1 MDQNEHHP
9 GRASRRS
16 AGTVRILLKP
26 LFFTSGNRHF
36 AKNWRKGS
44 GGGGGWMRLPAAAG
58 SAGNETWAGDRG
70 GRVFLIPHSLGWLLG
85 RFTVGRR
92 ESRYRCHGALH
103 SEFTT
108 VMGWN
113 LPSVGQHPAGSGGRQ
128 ISRPI
133 NQDSWELRCCQLLRE
148 GLIVGAERGLGLK
161 GNEGGRG
168 SGDQQMRT
176 VMRTEGQTLKDRRRL
191 VMQRW
196 DLG

>member
-1 MDQNEHHP
+1 
-9 GRASRRS
+9 
-16 AGTVRILLKP
+16 
-26 LFFTSGNRHF
+26 
-36 AKNWRKGS
+36 
-44 GGGGGWMRLPAAAG
+44 MRLPAAAG

-113 LPSVGQHPAGSGGRQ
+113 LPSVGQHPAGSGGCQ

-148 GLIVGAERGLGLK
+148 GLIVGVERSWAGLSDLTSDHIK
-161 GNEGGRG
+161 THG
-168 SGDQQMRT
+168 SSDVVSFSG
-176 VMRTEGQTLKDRRRL
+176 KD
-191 VMQRW
+191 
-196 DLG
+196 